1 MTSHVLI
8 VHGTRTGS
16 TAEVAEALGEA
27 LRRQGMTVE
36 VRPAKEV
43 RTLPA
48 DAAVVVGA
56 PLYMG
61 KWHRDAR
68 RFLKRYRAAL
78 KGRPVA
84 IFALGPFED
93 KPDHWDGARDQLDK
107 ALAKFPELDLRDTQL
122 FGGRFDMSQL
132 GFPFT
137 ILPALQEVPPS
148 DLRDWDAVDAWG
160 EALGQQ
166 LR

>member
-8 VHGTRTGS
+8 VYGTRTGA
-16 TAEVAEALGEA
+16 TAEVAEALGEVV
-27 LRRQGMTVE
+27 RQQGMTVE

-68 RFLKRYRAAL
+68 RFLKRHRRAL
-78 KGRPVA
+78 QDRPVA

-93 KPDHWDGARDQLDK
+93 KPDHWDGARDQLAK
-107 ALAKFPELDLRDTQL
+107 ALAKFPGLDPLDTKL
-122 FGGRFDMSQL
+122 FGGRFDMSKL

-137 ILPALQEVPPS
+137 VLPALQEVPPS
-148 DLRDWDAVDAWG
+148 DLRDWDEVRAWG
-160 EALGQQ
+160 EVLAQRLD
-166 LR
+166 